1 MLTIIGRVTGAAE
14 THRRPA
20 AKPAA
25 PRRWPEARARLRP
38 VLHTLELLAA
48 IPVILFFCLLPRRCA
63 HWLGRGLGNGAFCVH
78 KRTRLRTLK
87 NLTERLGVDPDE
99 AHRLAIASL
108 KVCGGTLIDLL
119 CAPRVS
125 RRVVRRA
132 IEVAG
137 ETEAALDRIRS
148 EKKGYVLAASHFGNW
163 EFTSLAWP
171 HLGMPDTTVVVRP
184 VTNPLLNRILERWR
198 GWTGNRVIPRRN
210 AVRTCVRHVRRGLSV
225 AILIDIPV
233 PVQSG
238 TTPVDFFGAPAATTL
253 APGYVAAVTGAP
265 VYMVYLLPVG
275 KGRYRLSVQGPV
287 EVEAGETHRGT
298 AINYARRLSRMLEDG
313 IRERP
318 DAWAWWLRRWR

>member
-14 THRRPA
+14 THKASRPA
-20 AKPAA
+20 T

-38 VLHTLELLAA
+38 VLHTLELLVAL
-48 IPVILFFCLLPRRCA
+48 PVILFFCVLPRRWA
-63 HWLGRGLGNGAFCVH
+63 HWLGCGLGYGAFCIH
-78 KRTRLRTLK
+78 ERTRLRTLK

-99 AHRLAIASL
+99 AHRLAIVSL
-108 KVCGGTLIDLL
+108 KECGTTLIDLL
-119 CAPRVS
+119 RAPRVS
-125 RRVVRRA
+125 RRVVRRT
-132 IEVAG
+132 IEVTA
-137 ETEAALDRIRS
+137 ETEATLEGIRS
-148 EKKGYVLAASHFGNW
+148 EKRGYVLAASHFGNW

-287 EVEAGETHRGT
+287 EVEAGKTHRET
-298 AINYARRLSRMLEDG
+298 AISYAWRLSEMLEDA